1 VVTESR
7 ISGLKTL
14 FFSLLATQLQSF
26 SLYQDYIMI
35 YGINYLSPISKGST
49 GKYLFVL
56 EDTIFHETDT
66 SFIIS
71 FRPQKNKN
79 FKALQGIMTVNTNGF
94 AVENFVAQ
102 QHDAA
107 GFPVKVQQRYVLI
120 EDKQWFPT
128 QLHIDIV
135 FASADQEDFSIMGKG
150 KSYLR
155 NISLQPKI
163 EEKEIGNLALKM
175 DGEIVLKGED
185 KWKELR
191 EVPLTKK
198 ELLTYQ
204 FVDSIGEKEN
214 IDRVVYF
221 TKGLI
226 NGYVPVGKFNLLL
239 DKFLKFNQ
247 YESVRLGA
255 GVETGEGLFGPLRV
269 AAYGGYGFKDKAFKY
284 GSHIRWA
291 PKNSNHFET
300 KFFYSNDLIAVGRAN
315 FFKPNGMLFSG
326 GEFQNFINDQF
337 DTQEKWE
344 ATISFRALRDFHF
357 TFFGNQQTRDI
368 NSTYQFV
375 IPNDGAISSFNNTE
389 VGVNFRFSFNE
400 KFGEMLGV
408 TIPLET
414 KSPVVLFKYTRG
426 LGNVLNGDF
435 EYDKIDLIFA
445 KKFTVR
451 NIVITSLQA
460 EFGYVSN
467 ALPLTALYSFKGIFN
482 ENVRVASSN
491 SFETMAPNEFFAD
504 QQMSLFFRHNFG
516 SLLFNKPKFKP
527 ELLLISS
534 FGLGSLQNREKH
546 TNFDFSVPEKGFL
559 ESGVQFNSLYRMK
572 YIYEG
577 MYLGFGIGAY
587 YRYRAYAKEDFKDN
601 AALKL
606 TATFSM

>member
-1 VVTESR
+1 
-7 ISGLKTL
+7 
-14 FFSLLATQLQSF
+14 
-26 SLYQDYIMI
+26 MI

-102 QHDAA
+102 QHDAE

-175 DGEIVLKGED
+175 DDEIVLKGED

-291 PKNSNHFET
+291 PKNSNQFET